1 MADLPFGFS
10 VRVPESWYEFDVWRA
25 GRTGDLARLV
35 DARVAAAP
43 ELAPHRPVLL
53 KTLREIAEL
62 AGRRGAVFGA
72 AMTDHVEDAGTVLAT
87 LMVLHT
93 EGAPDPAANTVEAI
107 ASGVVAV
114 PPGDAT
120 AAWRDVRIVEIAAG
134 RAVRVAGVEAGE
146 IDAVTMQTL
155 VPVPGRPGVLDL
167 VLTSPHPS
175 LAEPMLDLFD
185 AISATLAWSGPEA
198 PEGE

>member
-1 MADLPFGFS
+1 MADLPFGFT

-43 ELAPHRPVLL
+43 ELGPHRAVLL
-53 KTLREIAEL
+53 KVLREVAEL
-62 AGRRGAVFGA
+62 AGRHGAVFGA
-72 AMTDHVEDAGTVLAT
+72 AMTDHVEDVGTVLAT

-93 EGAPDPAANTVEAI
+93 KGRPEPEGNTVEAI

-114 PPGDAT
+114 PPRPGT
-120 AAWRDVRIVEIAAG
+120 PGRRDVEIVELDAG
-134 RAVRVAGVEAGE
+134 RAVRVSGVETGE
-146 IDAVTMQTL
+146 LDSVVMQTL
-155 VPVPGRPGVLDL
+155 IPVPGGHGVLDL
-167 VLTSPHPS
+167 VLTSPHLS

-185 AISATLAWSGPEA
+185 AISATLAWSDPQ
-198 PEGE
+198 GE